1 MSRILR
7 RNPPRLRS
15 APFTYL
21 DLTSDCDSENDSPDE
36 SPDDRSLPDRPDD
49 RPDERPDESSDEDEC
64 AGLTVLRE
72 TLFALAQH
80 YTSDESGE
88 SQDEGGKDEPA
99 PP

>member
-49 RPDERPDESSDEDEC
+49 RPDGRPDQSSDEDEC
-64 AGLTVLRE
+64 AELTLLRE
-72 TLFALAQH
+72 ALFLEAQ
-80 YTSDESGE
+80 YITSDEDGE
-88 SQDEGGKDEPA
+88 SQEDEA
-99 PP
+99 